1 MEGIY
6 AAGLDTPVP
15 FDTEARYEVVVPTE
29 ETYIDPE
36 TNEEKT
42 RTVERKYIGR
52 WASRPE
58 TKNGFIGLYT
68 ACCQHLMKAAGTPCA
83 ISTMIDPFSQLFV
96 IENEKGT
103 PVAQSWGWVN
113 NEGEYR
119 KVCFDNV
126 EALKAY
132 ANKPFINK
140 IYEMAAKDLAQTNN
154 VQLVTIG
161 VGGRGVD
168 ADADLSKY
176 DAAEE
181 PISLPKAYGH
191 QYSDSHEQV
200 VLVKNENATPLDH
213 SQDNDCF
220 VRSVCAADLEQMKAI
235 SAECFEGEDKRLAI
249 SGDDTLPT
257 GKVLVNRLGKVVG
270 YLLYDEAEHRVDDL
284 AVLPKYRKDKNA
296 SSRKLLASVMKDLK
310 HIGGEW
316 EAELRDNTSQR
327 LLKALAAGGHI
338 TLSEG
343 VFDRNMTNEKGEV
356 VASFYR
362 HKFKFL
368 DKPAPQ
374 KANET
379 EAAKKVESE
388 KTEAKEITLQPK
400 AKDSKANQ
408 FMKMLTRLRGPRQ
421 AG

>member
-1 MEGIY
+1 MRE
-6 AAGLDTPVP
+6 
-15 FDTEARYEVVVPTE
+15 
-29 ETYIDPE
+29 
-36 TNEEKT
+36 
-42 RTVERKYIGR
+42 
-52 WASRPE
+52 
-58 TKNGFIGLYT
+58 
-68 ACCQHLMKAAGTPCA
+68 AGTPCA
-83 ISTMIDPFSQLFV
+83 VSSMKDPFSQLFV
-96 IENEKGT
+96 VENEKGEII
-103 PVAQSWGWVN
+103 AGSWVWEN
-113 NEGEYR
+113 TEGEYR
-119 KVCFDNV
+119 KVCFDNI

-132 ANKPFINK
+132 SKKPFLNK
-140 IYEMAAKDLAQTNN
+140 IYEQAAKDLAQTKN
-154 VQLVTIG
+154 VQQITIG
-161 VGGRGVD
+161 RGYSED
-168 ADADLSKY
+168 FDLSKY

-191 QYSDSHEQV
+191 QYSDSGEQV
-200 VLVKNENATPLDH
+200 VLLENENAKPLDH

-284 AVLPKYRKDKNA
+284 AVLDDARKVKLELRKAKLEGRKDESNVLKAKLNDSRKVKKA
-296 SSRKLLASVMKDLK
+296 SAFKLLASVMKDLK
-310 HIGGEW
+310 RIGGEW
-316 EAELRDNTSQR
+316 TAELRSDTSQP